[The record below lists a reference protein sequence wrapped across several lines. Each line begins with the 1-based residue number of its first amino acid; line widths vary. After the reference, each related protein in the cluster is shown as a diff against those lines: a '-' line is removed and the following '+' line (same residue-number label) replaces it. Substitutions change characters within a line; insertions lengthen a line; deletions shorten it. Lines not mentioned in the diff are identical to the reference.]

1 MLSLSVCTLAA
12 LALAAPWIHRLS
24 GRWSGWILAAGVAV
38 IFGGFVAAAPRVLSV
53 VDAEPEIRITDPGSP
68 VAPPVHAGP
77 IREVMTWGADLGLA
91 LSFRLD
97 ALALMMALLVTGVG
111 VLVVLYAGGYLRGHA
126 SQGYFYSCLL
136 AFMASMLGLVLAD
149 NVLLLFVFWE
159 LTSVTSFLL
168 ISFEG
173 ERAAARR
180 AALQALLTTGI
191 GGLAMLAG
199 LLLLG
204 RAAGSFELSE
214 ILVQSPEGLQAS
226 PLFVP
231 AAVLILLGCLTK
243 SAQFPFWGW
252 LPRAMEA
259 PTPVSA
265 YLHSSTMVKAGVFL
279 VARLSPVCAGSAVW
293 DTTLLICG
301 AVTMLL
307 GALLGTRQT
316 GFKAALAATTV
327 ASLGT
332 MMMLLGLV
340 SVSPI
345 AGSAAVVFLFAH
357 AMYKGALFMV
367 AGNAVHATHTADADA
382 LGGLARAMPFT
393 TFAGAVAALSMIG
406 LPLLAG
412 FAGKE
417 LLLKSALE
425 GGATL
430 GGVFAPG
437 VWLLPLAAG
446 LGGALMGMVA
456 LQVGIRPFLLRGADT
471 EAQRHAHEGS
481 PSLWIGPCV
490 LAIGGVVMGAAPG
503 LFAAPLLAGA
513 ADAVRPGTA
522 FTPIDV
528 GALLKPGAALWI
540 SLGAAATAVL
550 LFAARAP
557 WRALLGRAGGLDQV
571 GPQRLYEAAYAG
583 TLGVA
588 AFTTRVLQNGSL
600 ARYVR
605 VVVASVLAA
614 GWPALIR
621 AWHGPGLLPRDGD
634 SPAPDATPSLVGLV
648 MIAGAIVAAVGVV
661 LVRARMAVIALLG
674 VVGVCAA
681 MIFVL
686 YGAPDVAMT
695 QFAVETL
702 SVVIFVL
709 VLYHLPRYRAHTF
722 RWSRLLDG
730 ALSVALGG
738 LMGGLVLLGARE
750 QLGEPVS
757 NHLAS
762 ISVPEAYGRNVVNVI
777 IVDFRAL
784 DTLGEIAVLLI
795 AALGVLA
802 LLRVRADAPQA
813 TPTMPPTHTRPT
825 TSAAELTP

>member
-1 MLSLSVCTLAA
+1 MLLWSVVILAA
-12 LALAAPWIHRLS
+12 LALMAPWVHRLS
-24 GRWSGWILAAGVAV
+24 GRWSGWVLAAVVAV
-38 IFGGFVAAAPRVLSV
+38 VFGGFVAAAPGVLGV
-53 VDAEPEIRITDPGSP
+53 PPGAETAAAPGAPGVSP
-68 VAPPVHAGP
+68 TPAGP
-77 IREVMTWGADLGLA
+77 IRQVLPWAEDLGLT

-111 VLVVLYAGGYLRGHA
+111 VLVVVYAGGYLRGHA
-126 SQGYFYSCLL
+126 SQGSFYACLL
-136 AFMASMLGLVLAD
+136 GFMASMLGLVLAD

-180 AALQALLTTGI
+180 SALQALLTTGL
-191 GGLAMLAG
+191 GGLALLAG

-204 RAAGSFELSE
+204 QAAGSFELSE
-214 ILVQSPEGLQAS
+214 ILARSPEALRAS

-243 SAQFPFWGW
+243 SAQFPFWAW

-279 VARLSPVCAGSAVW
+279 AARLSPVCAGSAVW
-293 DTTLLICG
+293 DTTLLTCG
-301 AVTMLL
+301 GLTLLL

-316 GFKAALAATTV
+316 GFKAALAASTV
-327 ASLGT
+327 ASLGA

-340 SVSPI
+340 SVS
-345 AGSAAVVFLFAH
+345 ATAASAVVVFLFAH

-367 AGNAVHATHTADADA
+367 AGTATHATHTGDADA
-382 LGGLARAMPFT
+382 LGGLARAMPLT
-393 TFAGAVAALSMIG
+393 AFAGAVAALSMVG

-417 LLLKSALE
+417 LLLKAALE
-425 GGATL
+425 GGAAL
-430 GGVFAPG
+430 GEAVRPA
-437 VWLLPLAAG
+437 VWLVPLVAG
-446 LGGALMGMVA
+446 LGGALLGMIA
-456 LQVGIRPFLLRGADT
+456 LQVGVRPFLIGGGDA
-471 EAQRHAHEGS
+471 EARQHAHEGS
-481 PSLWIGPCV
+481 PSLWLGPCL
-490 LAIGGVVMGAAPG
+490 LALGGVVMGVAPG

-513 ADAVRPGTA
+513 AEGVRPGA
-522 FTPIDV
+522 EWPGIQV
-528 GALLKPGAALWI
+528 GALVKPGAALWI
-540 SLGAAATAVL
+540 SLGAVAGAVVL
-550 LFAARAP
+550 LAARAR
-557 WRALLGRAGGLDQV
+557 WRWLLDRARGLDRV

-583 TLGVA
+583 VLGA
-588 AFTTRVLQNGSL
+588 AGHSTRLLQNGSL
-600 ARYVR
+600 TRYLR
-605 VVVASVLAA
+605 VVVACVLVA

-621 AWHGPGLLPRDGD
+621 AWAGPGLLPGEGP
-634 SPAPDATPSLVGLV
+634 SPAPDAPPSLLGLA
-648 MIAGAIVAAVGVV
+648 MIAGAIVAALGVV
-661 LVRARMAVIALLG
+661 RVRARMAVIALLG
-674 VVGVCAA
+674 VVGVCTA

-702 SVVIFVL
+702 SVVLFVL
-709 VLYHLPRYRAHTF
+709 VLYHLPRTRAHPF
-722 RWSRLLDG
+722 RWSRLLD
-730 ALSVALGG
+730 ALLSLALGG

-750 QLGEPVS
+750 RLGEPVS
-757 NHLAS
+757 QHLAS
-762 ISVPEAYGRNVVNVI
+762 ASFPEALGRNVVNVI

-784 DTLGEIAVLLI
+784 DTLGEIVVLLI

-802 LLRVRADAPQA
+802 LMRIRSDPPRPAPAHPAPAHTPGAPERAP
-813 TPTMPPTHTRPT
+813 
-825 TSAAELTP
+825 

>member
-1 MLSLSVCTLAA
+1 MLLWSVVILAA
-12 LALAAPWIHRLS
+12 LALAAPWVHRLT
-24 GRWSGWILAAGVAV
+24 GRWSGWILAVGVAAV
-38 IFGGFVAAAPRVLSV
+38 FGGFIAAAPRVLSAGDTTPLV
-53 VDAEPEIRITDPGSP
+53 RITDPGSP
-68 VAPPVHAGP
+68 SAAPSVRAGP
-77 IREVMTWGADLGLA
+77 IREVMPWAKDLGLT

-97 ALALMMALLVTGVG
+97 ALSLMMALLVTGVG

-126 SQGYFYSCLL
+126 SHGYFYSCLL

-180 AALQALLTTGI
+180 AAVQALLTTGI
-191 GGLAMLAG
+191 GGLALLAG

-204 RAAGSFELSE
+204 QAAGSFELSE
-214 ILVQSPEGLQAS
+214 ILARSPETLQAS

-279 VARLSPVCAGSAVW
+279 AARLSPVCAGSAIW
-293 DTTLLICG
+293 DTTLLTCG

-316 GFKAALAATTV
+316 GFKAALAASTV

-367 AGNAVHATHTADADA
+367 AGNATHATHTGDADA

-406 LPLLAG
+406 LPLFAG

-430 GGVFAPG
+430 GDVFASG
-437 VWLLPLAAG
+437 AWLFPLVAG
-446 LGGALMGMVA
+446 FGGALMGMVA
-456 LQVGIRPFLLRGADT
+456 LQVGVRPFLVGGGDA
-471 EAQRHAHEGS
+471 EARHHAHEGS
-481 PSLWIGPCV
+481 PSLWIGPCL
-490 LAIGGVVMGAAPG
+490 LAIGGVVMGVAPG
-503 LFAAPLLAGA
+503 LFATPLLAGA

-528 GALLKPGAALWI
+528 GALVKPGAALWI
-540 SLGAAATAVL
+540 SLGAVATAVL

-557 WRALLGRAGGLDQV
+557 WRALLGRARGLDHV

-583 TLGVA
+583 VLGA
-588 AFTTRVLQNGSL
+588 AALSTRLLQNGSL

-605 VVVASVLAA
+605 VVVACVLAA
-614 GWPALIR
+614 GWPALLR
-621 AWHGPGLLPRDGD
+621 AWHGPGLLPRDGTT
-634 SPAPDATPSLVGLV
+634 PAPDATPSLLGLA

-702 SVVIFVL
+702 SVVLFVL

-730 ALSVALGG
+730 ALSLALGG

-750 QLGEPVS
+750 RLGEPVS
-757 NHLAS
+757 QHLAS
-762 ISVPEAYGRNVVNVI
+762 ASFPEALGRNVVNVI

-802 LLRVRADAPQA
+802 LMRVRANAPA
-813 TPTMPPTHTRPT
+813 PTPTPR
-825 TSAAELTP
+825 AAECAP